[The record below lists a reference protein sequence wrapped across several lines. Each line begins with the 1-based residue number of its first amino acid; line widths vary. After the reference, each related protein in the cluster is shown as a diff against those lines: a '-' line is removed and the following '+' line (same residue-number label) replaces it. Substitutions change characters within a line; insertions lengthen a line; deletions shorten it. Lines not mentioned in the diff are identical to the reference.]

1 MGQDQ
6 RTDISKACYTDAVKI
21 LSAEFVTSIA
31 SLAQLPREQRAEIAV
46 VGRSNVGKSSLINCL
61 LRRRGLAR
69 VSAVPGRTQ
78 LLNFFLVN
86 QDFYLVDL
94 PGYGYAKAPES
105 IRRAWGPLVEGYLAS
120 NRDLRAVIVLL
131 DARQGVTERDQQ
143 MKRLLDELSLDWIP
157 VLTKVDKLRRTARH
171 AQICAAAH
179 ALGVSDPRAI
189 IPFSAK
195 SEEGR
200 ESLLAIIGGCAQ
212 RRSRP
217 RDSALTPTS
226 GPARLGS
233 AMMGRSSLPTCAGV
247 REELDEYE

>member
-1 MGQDQ
+1 
-6 RTDISKACYTDAVKI
+6 VKI
-21 LSAEFVTSIA
+21 LSAEFITSVA
-31 SLAQLPREQRAEIAV
+31 SIAQLPREQRAEIAV

-105 IRRAWGPLVEGYLAS
+105 IRREWGPLVEGYLAAS
-120 NRDLRAVIVLL
+120 RNLRVVMILL
-131 DARQGVTERDQQ
+131 DARQGVTERDLQ
-143 MKRLLDELSLDWIP
+143 MKRLLDELSLDWVP
-157 VLTKVDKLRRTARH
+157 VLTKIDKLRRTGRH
-171 AQICAAAH
+171 AQICGIAH
-179 ALGVSDPRAI
+179 ALGVSDPGVI

-200 ESLLAIIGGCAQ
+200 ELLLAVIGGSA
-212 RRSRP
+212 RKRSNP

-226 GPARLGS
+226 GPARLAS
-233 AMMGRSSLPTCAGV
+233 ATGRQS
-247 REELDEYE
+247 